1 MRAFSADEY
10 TRLQTT
16 YEGGMRDACVILR
29 WQAASKT
36 WLAED
41 GATPCRF
48 RDATSDVTSQKPGA
62 IFLSAAT
69 TPGAGVVLPQG
80 VALGKNDRIR
90 ITQRMDQ
97 AVTPIDYQQTG
108 ALEPTA
114 LGAIVG
120 LRQVA
125 T

>member
-1 MRAFSADEY
+1 MRSFSADEFA
-10 TRLQTT
+10 RLQAT

-41 GATPCRF
+41 DATPCRF
-48 RDATSDVTSQKPGA
+48 RDATSQKPGA
-62 IFLSAAT
+62 IFLAAAT

-90 ITQRMDQ
+90 ITQQLDQ

>member
-1 MRAFSADEY
+1 MRPFSADEFD
-10 TRLQTT
+10 RLQAT

-41 GATPCRF
+41 DATPCRF
-48 RDATSDVTSQKPGA
+48 RDATSQKPGA

-90 ITQRMDQ
+90 ITQRLDQ
-97 AVTPIDYQQTG
+97 AVPPIDYQQTG